1 MGNLIDSKSES
12 AINKVVQQIGF
23 LGLQI
28 SDRGKLYSKTLVADI
43 AILFQKKCPYSANYP
58 SEGYGLVRGC
68 LYHGLDPYQLMVYS
82 ISSREVII
90 RSSRGLTEP
99 GMLFK
104 NLMAILR
111 DIVICDDGTVRNVCS
126 NSIVQFEY
134 GKETGTLEYSN
145 FAAGEPVG
153 ALAATAMSNPAYKA
167 VLDSS
172 PSSMG
177 YDEGDTALWKNAAY
191 SVKKQLKKISL
202 KDAAVEFLIEY
213 NTQQTEYD
221 STEIDVG
228 LVGHFH
234 LNELL
239 MKDSNISMDEVLE
252 KCQDTVYINRKKKR
266 VGHLFRNIEL
276 SVSQLCSFQQTSK
289 SELCGMPCL
298 NFFWKDNGDIH
309 LEKTSQIFADTMCP
323 VLLETIIKGEPRVC
337 TADIIWVSP
346 KTTSWVRNCSNSE
359 KGELAIDV
367 VLEKKFPY
375 RYNDGDP
382 LATDDHGYIIEHILN
397 FHPNKVEKMGAGINY
412 VMIDKHSSFQN
423 SRCLHIVRTDGHKE
437 DFSYI
442 KCLKNYMKEKFPDR
456 AESFMGKYFMR
467 RNQPPRAGWKERNTP
482 ETGTSSRV
490 RGNKDLNLSDSAD
503 KKNRKGWS
511 SWTNDL
517 ASK

>member
-28 SDRGKLYSKTLVADI
+28 VDRGKLYSKTLVADI
-43 AILFQKKCPYSANYP
+43 AILFQKKCPFSANYP

-68 LYHGLDPYQLMVYS
+68 LYHGLDPYQLMVHS

-126 NSIVQFEY
+126 NSI
-134 GKETGTLEYSN
+134 
-145 FAAGEPVG
+145 
-153 ALAATAMSNPAYKA
+153 PAYKA

-177 YDEGDTALWKNAAY
+177 YDEGDTALWKNSAY

-323 VLLETIIKGEPRVC
+323 VLLETIIKGEPWVC

-359 KGELAIDV
+359 KGELDIDV
-367 VLEKKFPY
+367 VLEKKFVKKKGDAWRITLDCCLPVMHLIETRISVPY
-375 RYNDGDP
+375 LG
-382 LATDDHGYIIEHILN
+382 
-397 FHPNKVEKMGAGINY
+397 
-412 VMIDKHSSFQN
+412 
-423 SRCLHIVRTDGHKE
+423 
-437 DFSYI
+437 
-442 KCLKNYMKEKFPDR
+442 
-456 AESFMGKYFMR
+456 
-467 RNQPPRAGWKERNTP
+467 
-482 ETGTSSRV
+482 
-490 RGNKDLNLSDSAD
+490 
-503 KKNRKGWS
+503 
-511 SWTNDL
+511 
-517 ASK
+517 